1 MERTAAD
8 RWRRIEALLDAAL
21 DLPVDAREAF
31 LEGEGAGAADPEL
44 GAEVRRLLAGDR
56 RIERFLERPAAALA
70 ASLLAGGGAEGNAD
84 GGDGVTEAVPERIA
98 GYRIVREAGQGGMGT
113 VFLAERDDPDLRQR
127 VALKLVRGAVATRP
141 LVRRFLEERRILAS
155 LDHPNIARLLDGGI
169 TDAGVPWFAMEYV
182 EGIPIERYCAARE
195 LGVVARLHLFLGV
208 CEAVQY
214 AHRNLV
220 VHRDLKPSNILVT
233 DEGRVKLLDFGIARL
248 LASDEAG
255 EAGELTRA
263 GLHPMTPGY
272 ASPEQ
277 IRGEAVSTASDVYS
291 LGVLLYT
298 LLAGRHPYVDA
309 ARPPHEVARAVLE
322 EAPAPASAVVAGS
335 AGRRL
340 RGDLDTIV
348 ATAMRKEPERRF
360 ATVEA
365 LATDVRRHLAG
376 RPVSARPD
384 TWRYRAG
391 KFVGRN
397 RAGVAASAAFVALL
411 AGYGVSL
418 AVHADRIAREAA
430 RTEQVRDFLLSLFT
444 HANPGVSQGRELT
457 ASELVELGA
466 RRVATELS
474 GQPEIQA
481 EMMTTLGQVYGTL
494 GRYPE
499 AREQLEAAL
508 AIRRRLHPAPS
519 EAVARTA
526 QLLSDALH
534 FHGRTAEAEVL
545 VREVLEMR
553 RRLHGE
559 RDWRVGIIHTDLG
572 DLLHTRGELA
582 EAEAHLRTALRIL
595 VPARGEESSEVARA
609 RRDLGNV
616 VRDQGAHSEAEALY
630 RRSIRGFE
638 ARLGPS
644 EPMGALTR
652 NELARLLAETGA
664 YEEAERLLQENL
676 ALYRVLYPRGHPMLG
691 TTIRNLGVLRLRQGR
706 PDEAAETL
714 REALGIYARSL
725 PPESPLIPRAERH
738 LAAAELGAGDP
749 RAAAVTAAGALERL
763 RAMGLGGHRA
773 AADAER
779 TLARAREVLAVADG
793 PGSFRPGETS
803 QEGADPL

>member
-1 MERTAAD
+1 MERTPAA
-8 RWRRIEALLDAAL
+8 RWRRIEVLLDAAL
-21 DLPVDAREAF
+21 DLPTDERDAF
-31 LEGEGAGAADPEL
+31 LDGEGAGAGDAEL
-44 GAEVRRLLAGDR
+44 RAQVRRLLDADR
-56 RIERFLERPAAALA
+56 RSGRFLERPAAALA
-70 ASLLAGGGAEGNAD
+70 ASLLTGGGGAP
-84 GGDGVTEAVPERIA
+84 EAVPERIA
-98 GYRIVREAGQGGMGT
+98 GYRIVREAGHGGMGT
-113 VFLAERDDPDLRQR
+113 VFLAERDDPELRQR
-127 VALKLVRGAVATRP
+127 VALKLVRGAVAARP

-155 LDHPNIARLLDGGI
+155 LDHPNIARLLDGGV
-169 TDAGVPWFAMEYV
+169 TDDGVPWFAMEYV
-182 EGIPIERYCAARE
+182 EGIPIDRYCAARE
-195 LGVVARLHLFLGV
+195 LGVAARLHLFLGV

-233 DEGRVKLLDFGIARL
+233 REGRVKLLDFGIARL
-248 LASDEAG
+248 LAGDDEG
-255 EAGELTRA
+255 DAGELTRA
-263 GLHPMTPGY
+263 GMRPMTPGY

-291 LGVLLYT
+291 LGVLLYA
-298 LLAGRHPYVDA
+298 LLAGRHPYLGA
-309 ARPPHEVARAVLE
+309 ARAPHEVARAVLE
-322 EAPAPASAVVAGS
+322 EAPAPPSAVAPGS
-335 AGRRL
+335 ARRRL

-360 ATVEA
+360 ATVET
-365 LATDVRRHLAG
+365 LAADVRRHLAG

-391 KFVGRN
+391 KFVGRH
-397 RAGVAASAAFVALL
+397 RAGVAATAAFAALL

-444 HANPGVSQGRELT
+444 HANPGVAQGREPT

-466 RRVATELS
+466 RRVATELA

-508 AIRRRLHPAPS
+508 AIRRRLHPGPS

-553 RRLHGE
+553 RQLHGE
-559 RDWRVGIIHTDLG
+559 RDWRVGVVLTDLG

-582 EAEAHLRTALRIL
+582 EAEAQLRAALRIL

-616 VRDQGAHSEAEALY
+616 LRDRGAHAEAEALY
-630 RRSIRGFE
+630 RQSIRAFE

-644 EPMGALTR
+644 EPMGALSR
-652 NELARLLAETGA
+652 NELARLLAETGGH
-664 YEEAERLLQENL
+664 EEAERLLLENL

-691 TTIRNLGVLRLRQGR
+691 TTMRNLGVLRLRQGR
-706 PDEAAETL
+706 PEEAARAL
-714 REALGIYARSL
+714 REALEIYAGSL
-725 PPESPLIPRAERH
+725 TPESSLVPRAQRH
-738 LAAAELGAGDP
+738 LAAAELAVGDP
-749 RAAAVTAAGALERL
+749 HAAAATAAEALRRL

-779 TLARAREVLAVADG
+779 TLARAREALDAA
-793 PGSFRPGETS
+793 
-803 QEGADPL
+803 GAP